1 MIKCSGRM
9 GTILNNF
16 IKRIMDLVIAFF
28 ALLFFLPVWIVIAIL
43 IKLDSPGPIFY
54 THPRIAKGGKEFPCF
69 KFRSMYID
77 SDPNKLAASNEDPR
91 ITKIG
96 KFIRKT
102 SLDETPQILNVF
114 RGEMS
119 TVGPRPALPLQVEHF
134 SEQDK
139 LKLTVKPGLTGWTQV
154 NGRNSI
160 PYEKRMELD
169 VWYAKNNNVFLDML
183 ILIKTVKVLL
193 TPNDIYDAKS
203 TSPVK

>member
-1 MIKCSGRM
+1 
-9 GTILNNF
+9 
-16 IKRIMDLVIAFF
+16 MDLVIAFV
-28 ALLFFLPVWIVIAIL
+28 ALLFFLPIWIIIAIL
-43 IKLDSPGPIFY
+43 IKTDSKGPIFY
-54 THPRIAKGGKEFPCF
+54 THPRIAKGGGEFPCF
-69 KFRSMYID
+69 KFRSMYVD
-77 SDPNKLAASNEDPR
+77 SDPHKLAESNEDPR

-119 TVGPRPALPLQVEHF
+119 AVGPRPALPVQMEHF
-134 SEQDK
+134 TEEDK

-160 PYEKRMELD
+160 PYEKRLEYD
-169 VWYAKNNNVFLDML
+169 VWYAKNNNVFLDMW

-193 TPNDIYDAKS
+193 ISDNIYDPKS